1 MYILLALIGACALGI
16 AAHFMIG
23 GRELRGV
30 ALTPAIA
37 TALAAVVY
45 TGLQWLG
52 VGEDSVW
59 LWLASVLGAVVV
71 AAGLTVAIVA
81 LRRRSDA
88 TAKAALGI

>member
-16 AAHFMIG
+16 GAHYLIG

-30 ALTPAIA
+30 VVTPAIA
-37 TALAAVVY
+37 TAAAAILY
-45 TGLQWLG
+45 TSLQWAG
-52 VGEDSVW
+52 VGEDSIW

-71 AAGLTVAIVA
+71 AVLATLALVA

-88 TAKAALGI
+88 EARAALGI

>member
-16 AAHFMIG
+16 AAHFLIR

-37 TALAAVVY
+37 TAVSALTY
-45 TGLQWLG
+45 TGLQWAG

-59 LWLASVLGAVVV
+59 LWLASVLGAVLV
-71 AAGLTVAIVA
+71 ASIATIAVTA
-81 LRRRSDA
+81 LRTRSDA
-88 TAKAALGI
+88 AARAALGI

>member
-37 TALAAVVY
+37 TALAALVY

-59 LWLASVLGAVVV
+59 LWLASVLGSVAV
-71 AAGLTVAIVA
+71 AAALTVAIVA
-81 LRRRSDA
+81 FRRRSDA

>member
-1 MYILLALIGACALGI
+1 MYILLALVGACALGI

-45 TGLQWLG
+45 TGMQWLG
-52 VGEDSVW
+52 VGEDSIW
-59 LWLASVLGAVVV
+59 LWLASVLGSVVV
-71 AAGLTVAIVA
+71 AAALTVALVTV
-81 LRRRSDA
+81 RRRSDA
-88 TAKAALGI
+88 SAKAVLGI

>member
-1 MYILLALIGACALGI
+1 MYILLALIGACVLGI
-16 AAHFMIG
+16 AAHFLIG

-37 TALAAVVY
+37 TATSAIVY
-45 TGLQWLG
+45 TGLQWSG

-59 LWLASVLGAVVV
+59 LWLASVVGAVVV
-71 AAGLTVAIVA
+71 AALATLAVVAA
-81 LRRRSDA
+81 RRRSDA

>member
-59 LWLASVLGAVVV
+59 LWLASVLGAAVV
-71 AAGLTVAIVA
+71 AAALTVAIVA
-81 LRRRSDA
+81 FRRRSDA